1 MSGEILRISE
11 IYRSIQGESTF
22 AGLPCVFVRLTG
34 CSLRCTW
41 CDTAHAFEG
50 GAELPVD
57 EVARRALAFGIPVVE
72 ITGGEPLEQPG
83 FHALTAR
90 LLDAGR
96 TVLVE
101 TGGHVPLA
109 GVDPRVVKIVDWKA
123 PGSGMERHNMPNNVA
138 HLGPRDEV
146 KIVVADRR
154 DFEWAEARVRESGIA
169 GRVAVILVSPA
180 WKGPSLEEVAGWVR
194 DSDLPLRLNLQL
206 HKFVWGE
213 REGV

>member
-11 IYRSIQGESTF
+11 IYRSIQGESTW
-22 AGLPCVFVRLTG
+22 AGLPCVFVRFTG
-34 CSLRCTW
+34 CSLRCVW

-50 GAELPVD
+50 GSDLPVD
-57 EVARRALAFGIPVVE
+57 EVAERALAFGTPLVE

-83 FHALTAR
+83 FHPLAER
-90 LLDAGR
+90 LLAAGR

-123 PGSGMERHNMPNNVA
+123 PGSGMERHNLPDNDA

-154 DFEWAEARVRESGIA
+154 DFDWAEARVRESGIV
-169 GRVAVILVSPA
+169 GRVAAILVSPA

-194 DSDLPLRLNLQL
+194 DSELPLRLNLQL